1 MGQLVGPL
9 SPSIVGVKPRGIRGR
24 SPSAGSLHI
33 GQGIPGSPQR
43 HAFGWSFQG
52 RSACASQTH
61 PVSPQ
66 AEHGMASM
74 LPDQKQPLLL
84 GLDLMLLH
92 RDSRAFFVIRRAR
105 FQQISRATL

>member
-1 MGQLVGPL
+1 
-9 SPSIVGVKPRGIRGR
+9 
-24 SPSAGSLHI
+24 
-33 GQGIPGSPQR
+33 
-43 HAFGWSFQG
+43 
-52 RSACASQTH
+52 
-61 PVSPQ
+61 
-66 AEHGMASM
+66 M